1 MCKKKIIAFFCASP
15 TQLSFRHAPSA
26 HPGLT
31 ERVVGTQAAPKAS
44 LCILPPYNVQM
55 EGRHRRVMAQR
66 AGCKTVVQFGKPVL
80 GYRIRFAPRKYG
92 KLSDAKTSAISRR
105 PELSALLRL
114 RCSDATPDAQ
124 QAVAHHAPIPSV
136 SHAGEFEDGR
146 HRSRLPLRMLLRR

>member
-15 TQLSFRHAPSA
+15 TQLSFRPAPSA

-31 ERVVGTQAAPKAS
+31 EEGGRHSSRAQNIPVHFAG
-44 LCILPPYNVQM
+44 VQM
-55 EGRHRRVMAQR
+55 EERHRRVMAQR
-66 AGCKTVVQFGKPVL
+66 AGCKTMVQFGKHAL
-80 GYRIRFAPRKYG
+80 GYRIRFARRKYG